1 MTVTTCL
8 SPTTYPLHPCLG
20 PDVVQE
26 GAEVPARRPPGAGG
40 GVVGI
45 EAAGDAA
52 GVAGGGAQ
60 FPGQAPAPQG
70 PTPGASGHGNP
81 APGGKGA
88 QGAGALSR
96 PKVSIG
102 TLSRPQVS
110 QGL

>member
-1 MTVTTCL
+1 M
-8 SPTTYPLHPCLG
+8 
-20 PDVVQE
+20 VQE

-40 GVVGI
+40 CVVVGI

-70 PTPGASGHGNP
+70 PAPGASGHGNP

-88 QGAGALSR
+88 QGAGAISR
-96 PKVSIG
+96 PKVSTG
-102 TLSRPQVS
+102 TLSLALRSV
-110 QGL
+110 